1 MSKVILRNN
10 KILENYGEPYFVA
23 EFNTSHN
30 GSVDTAKEMIRQAKE
45 VGCDCVKF
53 QSWSTE
59 SLYSQTYYDANPI
72 AKRFVKKFALNE
84 TQLLDLAMYCKEVG
98 ISFASTPYSKQ
109 EVDFLIDQCD
119 VPFIKV
125 ASMDL
130 VTDPFLEFIAKKN
143 VPIVLATGMG
153 DMNEIKKA
161 VSIIEKAGN
170 HNICLLHCISIYPTE
185 ISTIN
190 LNNIL
195 GLREAFPDY
204 TIGFSDHSL
213 GCEMPIASVALGA
226 AIIEKHFTLDKTKIG
241 MDNQM
246 AMEPEEM
253 RTMINQCRNVHIGLG
268 KKDRIVSEVEL
279 EQRKKMRRSV
289 IVRNDLTAGTII
301 QLEDLDMKRPGTG
314 VSPEK
319 LQDFVGKKLKNDII
333 KDSLINIKDFE

>member
-1 MSKVILRNN
+1 MSRVILRNN
-10 KILENYGEPYFVA
+10 KILENFEEPYFVA

-30 GSVDTAKEMIRQAKE
+30 GCVDTAIEMIRKAKE
-45 VGCDCVKF
+45 AGCDCVKF

-59 SLYSQTYYDANPI
+59 TLYSNSYYNSNPI

-84 TQLLDLAMYCKEVG
+84 SQLFDLSMYCKQVG

-109 EVDFLIDQCD
+109 EVDFLLDQCE
-119 VPFIKV
+119 VPYIKV

-130 VTDPFLEFIAKKN
+130 VTYPFLEYIAKKN

-170 HNICLLHCISIYPTE
+170 HKICLLHCISIYPAE
-185 ISTIN
+185 ISSIN

-195 GLREAFPDY
+195 GLRELFPDY
-204 TIGFSDHSL
+204 PIGFSDHSL
-213 GCEMPIASVALGA
+213 GCEMPIASVSLGA
-226 AIIEKHFTLDKTKIG
+226 AMIEKHFTLDKTKIG

-253 RTMINQCRNVHIGLG
+253 KTMIKQCKNVHNGLG
-268 KKDRIVSEVEL
+268 NKDRIVSEAEI
-279 EQRKKMRRSV
+279 EQREKMRRSI
-289 IVRNDLTAGTII
+289 IVTHDMTAGTII
-301 QLEDLDMKRPGTG
+301 QMEDLDMKRPGTG
-314 VSPEK
+314 IPPEN
-319 LQDFVGKKLKNDII
+319 LQVLVGKKLKNDIS
-333 KDSLINIKDFE
+333 KDSLIYNNDIE

>member
-1 MSKVILRNN
+1 MPKVILRNN

-30 GSVDTAKEMIRQAKE
+30 GSIDTAKEMIRKAKE

-59 SLYSQTYYDANPI
+59 SLYSQSYYDNNPI

-84 TQLLDLAMYCKEVG
+84 PELYDLAMYCKEVG

-119 VPFIKV
+119 VPYIKV

-130 VTDPFLEFIAKKN
+130 VTYPFLEYIAQKK
-143 VPIVLATGMG
+143 VPIFLATGMS
-153 DMNEIKKA
+153 DINEVKKA
-161 VSIIEKAGN
+161 VSVIEKAGN
-170 HNICLLHCISIYPTE
+170 HNICLLHCISIYPAE

-190 LNNIL
+190 LNNII
-195 GLREAFPDY
+195 GLSEIFPKY
-204 TIGFSDHSL
+204 PIGFSDHSL
-213 GCEMPIASVALGA
+213 GSEMPIASIALGTA
-226 AIIEKHFTLDKTKIG
+226 MIEKHFTLDKTKIG

-253 RTMINQCRNVHIGLG
+253 YTLVWAKRIERFLMQNWNNV
-268 KKDRIVSEVEL
+268 
-279 EQRKKMRRSV
+279 RR
-289 IVRNDLTAGTII
+289 
-301 QLEDLDMKRPGTG
+301 
-314 VSPEK
+314 
-319 LQDFVGKKLKNDII
+319 
-333 KDSLINIKDFE
+333 